1 MRHSIRGRLILV
13 FVSLAIGPLLVVG
26 VILAWQSYTVLQQQA
41 LILQQEAARRVASQ
55 VVAFFQEM
63 EGELRF
69 TVQTQRLLGL
79 DQDRQRNV
87 LSNLLAYESA
97 FDEFHLLD
105 SQGQEEVGVYR
116 IGLASTTPLDRS
128 HADEFVIPQTTGQIY
143 YGPVRY
149 DQITNEPL
157 MTIAIPVI
165 DLRSGSVD
173 GVLVSV
179 ARIKKVWDL
188 IAGVQVSQGQSIYI
202 VDAEGKVVAHRNPSV
217 VLRGTAF
224 TVPQQNG
231 IQPGLSGERVV
242 LAFDTM
248 SLGQQRLS
256 IVAEQTVSE
265 ALALAFNTI
274 LISAGLVI
282 VALAF
287 AIALGLATVRQIVQP
302 IQTMAAAA
310 QSISTGDLSQQI
322 QIARQDELGVL
333 ASAFNSMTTQLRSLI
348 SSLEQRVADRTRD
361 LEERSRY
368 LEATAQVGRAA
379 ASILEADQLIGQV
392 VELIREQF
400 GLYYV
405 GLFLVDNVHGV
416 PGEWAV
422 LRAGTGEAGRAMLAR
437 SHRIRV
443 GEGMI
448 GWSVAYGESRVAL
461 EAGADAVRLATVEL
475 PETRSEAALPLRSRG
490 EILGALSVQATEPG
504 VFGEETVAVLQ
515 AMADQ
520 VALAISNARLFQQAQ
535 EALDAERRA
544 YGEIGREAWA
554 QLLRARPGQ
563 GYRCDDRGVVPVGD
577 GRPAQEQEEATDM
590 AISELPELTV
600 PVLTHGQALGTIEA
614 HKAGTEEWTEDEIEL
629 MRSLSEQLSMALDSA
644 RLYQDT
650 QRRAA
655 RERLVGEITAH
666 MRETLDVDTVLQ
678 TAIREM
684 GATLG
689 IPRVEV
695 RLGGEATQP
704 NEGRDRVEKGN
715 GNGSP
720 H

>member
-13 FVSLAIGPLLVVG
+13 FVSLAIGPVLVVG
-26 VILAWQSYTVLQQQA
+26 VVLAWQSFTVLQQQA
-41 LILQQEAARRVASQ
+41 LTLQQEAARRVASQ
-55 VVAFFQEM
+55 VTAFFQEL
-63 EGELRF
+63 ENELRF

-79 DQDRQRNV
+79 DQDRQRDA

-97 FDEFHLLD
+97 FDEFHLLN

-116 IGLASTTPLDRS
+116 IGLASTAPVDRS
-128 HADEFVIPQTTGQIY
+128 QANEFVIPHTTGQIY

-149 DQITNEPL
+149 DQITNEPV
-157 MTIAIPVI
+157 MTIAIPMI
-165 DLRSGSVD
+165 DLRTGSVD

-188 IAGVQVSQGQSIYI
+188 IAGIQVSQGQSVYI

-217 VLRGTAF
+217 VLRGTTF

-242 LAFDTM
+242 LAFDKM
-248 SLGQQRLS
+248 SLGQQQLS

-310 QSISTGDLSQQI
+310 QTISTGDLSQQI
-322 QIARQDELGVL
+322 QITRQDELGVL
-333 ASAFNSMTTQLRSLI
+333 ANAFNSMTTQLRSLFG
-348 SSLEQRVADRTRD
+348 SLEQRVADRTRD

-368 LEATAQVGRAA
+368 LEATAQVGQAA
-379 ASILEADQLIGQV
+379 ASILETDQLIGQV
-392 VELIREQF
+392 VELIRERF

-405 GLFLVDNVHGV
+405 GLFLVDET
-416 PGEWAV
+416 GEWAV
-422 LRAGTGEAGRAMLAR
+422 LRAGTGAAGRAMLTR
-437 SHRIRV
+437 RHRIPV

-461 EAGADAVRLATVEL
+461 EAGADAVRLATAEL
-475 PETRSEAALPLRSRG
+475 PDTRSEAALPLRSRS

-504 VFGEETVAVLQ
+504 AFDEETLAVLQ
-515 AMADQ
+515 TMTDQ
-520 VALAISNARLFQQAQ
+520 VALAISNAQLFEQAQ
-535 EALDAERRA
+535 EALEAERRA

-554 QLLRARPGQ
+554 QLLRGRAGQ

-577 GRPAQEQEEATDM
+577 GRPAPGQEATHP
-590 AISELPELTV
+590 ASAELPELV
-600 PVLTHGQALGTIEA
+600 LPVLTHGQVLGKIEA
-614 HKAGTEEWTEDEIEL
+614 HKADTEEWTEDEIEL
-629 MRSLSEQLSMALDSA
+629 METLADQLGIALDSA

-650 QRRAA
+650 QQRAIH
-655 RERLVGEITAH
+655 EQLVGEATAR
-666 MRETLDVDTVLQ
+666 MRESLDIETVLKT
-678 TAIREM
+678 TASEMRQALDLDSLVIRL
-684 GATLG
+684 ATSETDG
-689 IPRVEV
+689 DSES
-695 RLGGEATQP
+695 A
-704 NEGRDRVEKGN
+704 
-715 GNGSP
+715 
-720 H
+720 